1 MHLST
6 KAILSITTLSL
17 LILPSSAIASP
28 DEKKTKSKAK
38 KRLRRNNR
46 IDDNNIEED
55 ILTPDNLVLNKLIVE
70 EPPEEP
76 SSTSSVMPVE
86 NYGGNETRSLSAAAL
101 RSEYDNKDIT
111 VYPGLWGGWKTW
123 QKSDKGGMYACGA
136 NLRFEDHVGG
146 GDDTAANGLK
156 LQYCGLND
164 WYNQEEKT
172 IYNGVWGGWKG
183 WEMCPYGKYIGAANV
198 RFEDWI
204 GGGDDTALNGLAI
217 WCVDENWYNGEM
229 KIVYSGLW
237 GEWKGWKY
245 EVGKL
250 VKGAR
255 VRFEDPIGIGD
266 DTAMNGIQLNVEKP
280 NYGVSHAPISGEW
293 VSVTSGPQG
302 YVTHKI
308 IESTTTTSSKS
319 LTKEEVY
326 GFTQSI
332 SAGFKFKIFDA
343 SASVTASQSYRTAE
357 VMEHSLQVYKGTE
370 TTLGCP
376 SSGSPTGYYTM
387 WQFKMHQSSDASG
400 VGFLSETKHI
410 RCTPSI
416 AQPPRCSLGS
426 CKDTFCQE
434 CIE

>member
-1 MHLST
+1 MHFST

-17 LILPSSAIASP
+17 LILPSFAIASP
-28 DEKKTKSKAK
+28 DEKKTKTK
-38 KRLRRNNR
+38 KRLRRNR
-46 IDDNNIEED
+46 IDIEED
-55 ILTPDNLVLNKLIVE
+55 ILTPDNFVLNKLIVE
-70 EPPEEP
+70 EPPEEL
-76 SSTSSVMPVE
+76 SVE
-86 NYGGNETRSLSAAAL
+86 NYGNETRSLSAAAL
-101 RSEYDNKDIT
+101 RSGSYGNQDII
-111 VYPGLWGGWKTW
+111 VYPGLWGGWKAW

-156 LQYCGLND
+156 LQFCGLND
-164 WYNQEEKT
+164 WYNREEKT
-172 IYNGVWGGWKG
+172 IYDGVWGGWKG
-183 WEMCPYGKYIGAANV
+183 WEMCPYGKYIGAASV
-198 RFEDWI
+198 RFEDSI

-217 WCVDENWYNGEM
+217 YCVDKYWTDGEM

-237 GEWKGWKY
+237 GEWKSWKFQPR
-245 EVGKL
+245 KL

-255 VRFEDPIGIGD
+255 VRFEDPIGGGD
-266 DTAMNGIQLNVEKP
+266 DTAMNGIELNIEKP
-280 NYGVSHAPISGEW
+280 NYGVSQGPISGEW
-293 VSVTSGPQG
+293 VSVASGPQG

-319 LTKEEVY
+319 LTKEETY

-332 SAGFKFKIFDA
+332 SAGFKIKIFDV
-343 SASVTASQSYRTAE
+343 SASVTASQSLRTAK
-357 VMEHSLQVYKGTE
+357 VMTQSLQVYKGTE

-376 SSGSPTGYYTM
+376 SSGSPTEYYTM
-387 WQFKMHQSSDASG
+387 WQFKMYQSSDASG

-426 CKDTFCQE
+426 CKDIFCQE
-434 CIE
+434 CMK